1 MLNKSFLLAIFVFCL
16 ESPLS
21 SFAVSFV
28 AVVVAVVVAAV
39 AFNLYAVFISFYQTD

>member
-1 MLNKSFLLAIFVFCL
+1 MLNKSFLLAILVFCL

-28 AVVVAVVVAAV
+28 AVVVAAVVAA
-39 AFNLYAVFISFYQTD
+39 AFKLYAVFISFYQTD